1 MTAQTVAQRQA
12 DLRARRAML
21 GLTEVRGIYL
31 PPEKHKTLRAMA
43 KRLAAVSKQATQ
55 SRAE

>member
-21 GLTEVRGIYL
+21 GLSEVRGIYL
-31 PPEKHKTLRAMA
+31 PKELHKELRE
-43 KRLAAVSKQATQ
+43 LARKLLNPKGK
-55 SRAE
+55 